1 MTRKTLEQIA
11 NAVGV
16 TALNYSND
24 STLEQAIIKALNSAT
39 NAPYVITGLES

>member
-16 TALNYSND
+16 TASTYPND
-24 STLEQAIIKALNSAT
+24 SDLEQEIIKTLNGASG
-39 NAPYVITGLES
+39 APHIITGLES